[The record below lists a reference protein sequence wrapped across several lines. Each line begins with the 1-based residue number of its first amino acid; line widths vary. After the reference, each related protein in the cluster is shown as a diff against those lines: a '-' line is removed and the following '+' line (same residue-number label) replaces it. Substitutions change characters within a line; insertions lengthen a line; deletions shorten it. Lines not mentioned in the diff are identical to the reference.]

1 MYRKN
6 SIGSNGHHFNLSK
19 KIKYDLCARNPHW
32 AGMNPFR
39 AKEAYSLNLFL
50 SCQFKFLFMI
60 AVKDVLYY
68 YPGEKIPALKNISFE
83 LSITCRVQWLSL
95 NSTSV
100 QFNHFSDLYQA
111 SSNIQNALNDYF
123 LRK

>member
-1 MYRKN
+1 
-6 SIGSNGHHFNLSK
+6 
-19 KIKYDLCARNPHW
+19 
-32 AGMNPFR
+32 
-39 AKEAYSLNLFL
+39 
-50 SCQFKFLFMI
+50 MI